1 MQESPS
7 QVPNIRVIIVALY
20 GHGPRGPGPVTDLL
34 MRNSANIKFAL
45 KVILAIAV
53 LALLRYKP
61 WLRSPRQTL
70 DVAYLPVT
78 CHLTC
83 PVADYASKTSTTGT
97 LFKALR
103 YSAFPDIVEALKAN
117 RLHAGFVTVPLA
129 MKMREQGAPIRIV
142 CLGHRDGSE
151 VTIRKDLVAQSV
163 EDLRGKTIAIPS
175 PLSNENFLFRKLLQ
189 QRGVR
194 PEEIKI
200 VVLPPPDMPTS
211 LAAKAIDGFVVAE
224 PFCSKAELQ
233 GTGRALYYAKNIWPH
248 YISCCLVVN
257 EDLIS
262 RHPDIVRDLVRGIVE
277 SGEWAETHR
286 ADAAKLVSQTAY
298 FNQPEKL
305 VNYVL
310 TQPPDRVSYR
320 MLNPTDA
327 EIQRIMDMG
336 IELGLLKKR
345 TPLAELMD
353 RRFIPAGVIQAAKI
367 DMSKATSSSAR

>member
-1 MQESPS
+1 
-7 QVPNIRVIIVALY
+7 
-20 GHGPRGPGPVTDLL
+20 
-34 MRNSANIKFAL
+34 MRKSANLKFVL
-45 KVILAIAV
+45 KVILAVAI
-53 LALLRYKP
+53 LAILRYKP
-61 WLRSPRQTL
+61 WLRSYRQTL

-83 PVADYASKTSTTGT
+83 PVADYASKTTTTGT
-97 LFKALR
+97 RFNALR
-103 YSAFPDIVEALKAN
+103 YSAFPDIVEALKSN

-151 VTIRKDLVAQSV
+151 ITIRKDMAAQSI
-163 EDLRGKTIAIPS
+163 EDLRGATIAIPS
-175 PLSNENFLFRKLLQ
+175 PLSNENFLLRKLLKEK
-189 QRGVR
+189 GMR
-194 PEEIKI
+194 PEDLKI
-200 VVLPPPDMPTS
+200 VVLAPPDMPTS

-262 RHPDIVRDLVRGIVE
+262 KHADIVKDLVRGIVE

-286 ADAAKLVSQTAY
+286 PEAAQLVANTAY

-305 VNYVL
+305 VKYVL

-320 MLNPTDA
+320 MLDPTDA

-336 IELGLLKKR
+336 LELGLLTKR
-345 TPLAELMD
+345 TPLSELLD
-353 RRFIPAGVIQAAKI
+353 RRFIPAGIIQAAKI
-367 DMSKATSSSAR
+367 DSSKIPPSNTH